1 MDKDRVETA
10 LELIADDAQQRAIEF
25 VLKDVTLEQLGR
37 FVAKLAERASQPD
50 QKVGD
55 VLTGPEIVELWRSV

>member
-1 MDKDRVETA
+1 VDKDRVETA
-10 LELIADDAQQRAIEF
+10 LELIADDARQRAIEM

-37 FVAKLAERASQPD
+37 FLTKLSEHGRPD

-55 VLTGPEIVELWRSV
+55 VLTGPEIVELWLSA